1 MNFLFVDGLTSFQL
15 PTQNTVV
22 LENNG
27 TVGKRINASSD
38 HQPDQG
44 SLGATWGGPKI
55 VENPLTLDLHKRVK
69 RAVRIS
75 KCNLWSFVN
84 VLFEIFQTGTTMGD
98 VLFDLTSTQ
107 DSATTAKIGDVFDF
121 TVTVDLPAITEA
133 TDVKMEIYGFDP
145 TTGVGGFAICNTRQ
159 DSKGEQVTAPDPT
172 PSSEYHTDFAAVV
185 RGILLTYFQYYLHS
199 FFFPLSFT
207 ARKKYFRLDWRG
219 NFSGRFWG

>member
-84 VLFEIFQTGTTMGD
+84 VVHIRNLSDWHNDGRCS
-98 VLFDLTSTQ
+98 LR
-107 DSATTAKIGDVFDF
+107 FDF
-121 TVTVDLPAITEA
+121 DS
-133 TDVKMEIYGFDP
+133 GFRYD
-145 TTGVGGFAICNTRQ
+145 CQ
-159 DSKGEQVTAPDPT
+159 D
-172 PSSEYHTDFAAVV
+172 
-185 RGILLTYFQYYLHS
+185 R
-199 FFFPLSFT
+199 
-207 ARKKYFRLDWRG
+207 
-219 NFSGRFWG
+219 